1 MNNVFRYAGMTA
13 LVLWIVTIGV
23 LGFMFVKGKTVKS
36 DDGRTGIVLQENE
49 RDFVL
54 TEMRDLLASINGI
67 ITSLAKDDY
76 PAAAQWARK
85 VGLKGHNT
93 IEAKNPTIMAKLP
106 IGFKQM
112 GMSLHKDFD
121 EVADM
126 IDKKMSQKEIM
137 GRMGETTSKCI
148 SCHSTFKLV
157 TDDK

>member
-1 MNNVFRYAGMTA
+1 MFKYAGIAA
-13 LVLWIVTIGV
+13 LVLWVATIGV
-23 LGFMFVKGKTVKS
+23 LGFFFVKGQTVKS
-36 DDGRTGIVLQENE
+36 ADGRTGIVLQDSE

-54 TEMRDLLASINGI
+54 TEMRDLLTSINGI
-67 ITSLAKDDY
+67 MTSLAKDDY
-76 PAAAQWARK
+76 PAAAEWARK
-85 VGLKGHNT
+85 VGLKGHST
-93 IEAKNPTIMAKLP
+93 IEAQNPAIMAKLP

>member
-1 MNNVFRYAGMTA
+1 MFKYVGITA
-13 LVLWIVTIGV
+13 LILWAVTISI
-23 LGFMFVKGKTVKS
+23 LGFMFVKGQTVKS
-36 DDGRTGIVLQENE
+36 TDGRTGIVLQDGE

-54 TEMRDLLASINGI
+54 TEMRDLLTSINGI
-67 ITSLAKDDY
+67 MTSLAKDDY
-76 PAAAQWARK
+76 PAAAEWARK
-85 VGLKGHNT
+85 VGLKGHST
-93 IEAKNPTIMAKLP
+93 IESQNPAIMAKLP

-157 TDDK
+157 TQDK